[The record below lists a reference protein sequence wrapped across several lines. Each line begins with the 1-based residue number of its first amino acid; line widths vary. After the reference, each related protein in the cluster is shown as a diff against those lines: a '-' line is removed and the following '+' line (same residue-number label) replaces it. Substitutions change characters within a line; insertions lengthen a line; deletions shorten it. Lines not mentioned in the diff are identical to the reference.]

1 MKQEDSLQKLSG
13 LSDVDPIYGFLGM
26 VDELFCDYSWNEI
39 HQRIPKDKLLLAL
52 FEIMGYPLIK
62 VKDRATPVINDNI
75 SSAQV
80 DELQE
85 FLKRNDEIYFSELV
99 GRLKEKINP
108 VDIRCTL
115 MWIFVNIDD
124 LRERETGP
132 RSIFAGNVID
142 GPFI

>member
-62 VKDRATPVINDNI
+62 VKSSVTPVINDNI

-99 GRLKEKINP
+99 GRLKERINP

-132 RSIFAGNVID
+132 ISIYAGSVKD
-142 GPFI
+142 GPFV